1 MAKGIVRGN
10 FKTVAGART
19 STTFPRGRE
28 QGNLGYLS
36 QTADPDQRSVGQV
49 GRYGAA
55 ELTRRPNGP
64 KERWAA
70 AK

>member
-10 FKTVAGART
+10 FKTVPGART

-36 QTADPDQRSVGQV
+36 QTADPDQRSVGHV
-49 GRYGAA
+49 GRYGTA
-55 ELTRRPNGP
+55 ELTWRPNGR
-64 KERWAA
+64 EEGWVA